1 MESTYGDRLHGE
13 SDQIESELA
22 NVINAT
28 VERGGNVVIPTF
40 AVERAQELMYYLGR
54 LVHGNRIPALK
65 VFLDSP
71 MAVGVTEVFRRF
83 QDCLDAETLEMIQSK
98 KLPFSFP
105 GLEMVRSVED
115 SKAINTLR
123 EPCIIMASSG
133 MCTAG
138 RIKFH
143 LRMNI
148 ERPESTILFVGYQS
162 QGTLGRQI
170 LERPAQVRIH
180 GRMQRVRARVVQ
192 LHGLSGHAD
201 QAGLL
206 RWIGNLRRAPQQVF
220 LAHGEETVA
229 FNFATLLREKLRC
242 NVRCPA
248 TRNR

>member
-1 MESTYGDRLHGE
+1 
-13 SDQIESELA
+13 
-22 NVINAT
+22 
-28 VERGGNVVIPTF
+28 
-40 AVERAQELMYYLGR
+40 
-54 LVHGNRIPALK
+54 
-65 VFLDSP
+65 
-71 MAVGVTEVFRRF
+71 
-83 QDCLDAETLEMIQSK
+83 
-98 KLPFSFP
+98 
-105 GLEMVRSVED
+105 
-115 SKAINTLR
+115 
-123 EPCIIMASSG
+123 MASSG

-206 RWIGNLRRAPQQVF
+206 RWIGNLRRPPQQVF
-220 LAHGEETVA
+220 LAHGEETVSL
-229 FNFATLLREKLRC
+229 NFAALLREKLRC
-242 NVRCPA
+242 NVAVP
-248 TRNR
+248 TYQESIEL